1 MTDKKPKSPKKKIIY
16 TALGVLVVVGLLSNL
31 MESRET
37 EKMASEGGFESVR
50 EFEAAK
56 ANNIFTKAEYDVFI
70 AERDRADKAA
80 AVDGGFLSV
89 DEYKKAQYVNMPT
102 KVLYDRYLEQ
112 QAELKLAEEKRKA
125 EEAETARLAKAA
137 EEKRKAEEA
146 EKARLAEAAE
156 EKRKAEEAEAAR
168 LAEAAEEKRKAEE
181 AEAARLAEAAE
192 EKRQTEI
199 PIRMFGLKMPEEQKL
214 FSSSKSCNDYVNK
227 SVVSNFGE
235 FNQGLYISEFNF
247 TEFSGESRI
256 YSKEKCLNNSSFIDV
271 GLCINSVN
279 SFDSVSRTKNQ
290 IKARLGVLE
299 YTFDDV
305 VVSSP
310 KLIEV
315 KVTCTQPENSICK
328 LSGLKFTETIGVCE
342 S

>member
-80 AVDGGFLSV
+80 AVEGGFLSV

-168 LAEAAEEKRKAEE
+168 LAEAAEEKR
-181 AEAARLAEAAE
+181 
-192 EKRQTEI
+192 QTEI

-214 FSSSKSCNDYVNK
+214 FSSSKSCNDYVSK

-315 KVTCTQPENSICK
+315 KVTCTQPENSLCK
-328 LSGLKFTETIGVCE
+328 LSGLKFTETMGVCE

>member
-50 EFEAAK
+50 EFAAAK

-89 DEYKKAQYVNMPT
+89 DEYKKAQYVNMPS

-146 EKARLAEAAE
+146 EK
-156 EKRKAEEAEAAR
+156 AR

-328 LSGLKFTETIGVCE
+328 LSGLKFTETMGVCE

>member
-146 EKARLAEAAE
+146 EK
-156 EKRKAEEAEAAR
+156 AR